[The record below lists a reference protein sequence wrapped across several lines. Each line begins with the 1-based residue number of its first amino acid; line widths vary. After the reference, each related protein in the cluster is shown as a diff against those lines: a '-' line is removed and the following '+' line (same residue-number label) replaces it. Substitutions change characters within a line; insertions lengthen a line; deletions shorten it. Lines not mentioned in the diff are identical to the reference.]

1 MACQTGSAI
10 PFIPSS
16 LEEMQ
21 VDLFEAS
28 LVFNEFQASLAYM
41 KPCLQ
46 KKTPKN
52 KTNKTPHL
60 DVVVHD
66 RAGGLL

>member
-1 MACQTGSAI
+1 
-10 PFIPSS
+10 
-16 LEEMQ
+16 MQ

-46 KKTPKN
+46 KKTPKT

>member
-28 LVFNEFQASLAYM
+28 LVFSEFQASLAYM

-46 KKTPKN
+46 KKTPQNQN
-52 KTNKTPHL
+52 KQNTPP
-60 DVVVHD
+60 
-66 RAGGLL
+66 RCRGT